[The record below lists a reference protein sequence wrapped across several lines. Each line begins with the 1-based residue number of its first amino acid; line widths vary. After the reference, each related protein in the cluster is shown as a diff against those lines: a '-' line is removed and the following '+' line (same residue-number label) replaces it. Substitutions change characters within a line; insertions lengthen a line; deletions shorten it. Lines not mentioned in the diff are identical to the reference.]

1 MRPQAEGRRLGAQF
15 QTRQGRLRIQIPLQ
29 STSRWVFLPIY
40 GHNQL
45 IIIRMYEAC
54 GRSNERPY
62 GLDEV
67 GIFNKSLIIIRLYD
81 ACGRSNERPHGLV
94 RIACGLARGRHKARP
109 LQLMWIYGLSVVG
122 VFDDCSVVCRHTLMY
137 IMRVY
142 RFDDRGCSLVETSHT
157 GSNKPP
163 F

>member
-1 MRPQAEGRRLGAQF
+1 MYEACGRSNERPYRLDEVGIF
-15 QTRQGRLRIQIPLQ
+15 NK
-29 STSRWVFLPIY
+29 S
-40 GHNQL
+40 L
-45 IIIRMYEAC
+45 IIIRLYDAC

-109 LQLMWIYGLSVVG
+109 LQLMWIYELSMVG
-122 VFDDCSVVCRHTLMY
+122 MFDDCA
-137 IMRVY
+137 
-142 RFDDRGCSLVETSHT
+142 LVADSR
-157 GSNKPP
+157 
-163 F
+163 